1 MERRELKPSEL
12 DAKLYLTKIEMG
24 CVEAEIGSAAWAF
37 GQTMST
43 MDYALIFADMSSRI
57 KQILDWAGKGSTN
70 RPANLTIGE
79 CRDLRNFLGAVTGRK
94 NAAVSVKHAKIAIDE
109 ETDGLKRRILAEV
122 SLAEPEIDRAEMV
135 ISKEIEDLSSKEDTT
150 FKTFQKVRMRLWQA
164 NAGEGRSGNRS
175 ADLAVVKEVFERPLP
190 LFFLPH
196 ALALKSKLINVE
208 GNILRMTFVVDVH
221 VKFESGRP
229 RSYTLL
235 DVHGH
240 TGAEDDDAEGSQTP
254 RQS

>member
-1 MERRELKPSEL
+1 
-12 DAKLYLTKIEMG
+12 MG

-37 GQTMST
+37 GQTMPT

-57 KQILDWAGKGSTN
+57 KQILDWAGKGSPN
-70 RPANLTIGE
+70 KPANLTIGE
-79 CRDLRNFLGAVTGRK
+79 CRDLRNFIGAVTGRK

-109 ETDGLKRRILAEV
+109 EMDGFKRHILAEM

-135 ISKEIEDLSSKEDTT
+135 IPKEIEDLSSKEDTT
-150 FKTFQKVRMRLWQA
+150 FKAFQKVRMRFWQA
-164 NAGEGRSGNRS
+164 NAGEGKSGNRS
-175 ADLAVVKEVFERPLP
+175 ADLAVIKEVFDRPL

-208 GNILRMTFVVDVH
+208 GNILRITFLVDVH
-221 VKFESGRP
+221 VKFESERP

-240 TGAEDDDAEGSQTP
+240 TGAEDDDAEGSPTP